1 MKKQLLLIFMMI
13 NSIITLSQTVP
24 DSTHEIEWNLLR
36 NMIQQQSY
44 YRATTNDDCTNATNL
59 TVGAPC
65 TNGTTATN
73 SVEVGEAA
81 AFPCNAI
88 GGGGVTA
95 RSSWYRFNSGGLTE
109 LNLSITR
116 PGVGTNCGYHIS
128 VYGPFASGGGC
139 LPTAAQSIYCE
150 FFLDLFDPA
159 FHFQINSLTQN
170 SDYLVQVMNEDC
182 GGGNNRTI
190 DYCLSV
196 QPVPSNNIP
205 GAPTLIDQC
214 GVVFNGT
221 NIGYSP
227 TNGLPGNENLDNN
240 VTTTCL
246 TCVTISDDVP
256 YVVNND
262 SWFSFCSTNA
272 GLWSIDFNNITNCV
286 SGYGLQMT
294 IFIGT
299 PTNLTVIEHAPSP
312 SAPGSS
318 WTSSPFAAAA
328 GDCIYLVVD
337 GFAGDEC
344 DYSYTLNNLSGGCDI
359 LLSND
364 LILKTSVLGD
374 NEDVKLEWSYESNNV
389 DYFNIER
396 SLDGVNFYYVNTIQ
410 QNITNQYEYIDGEP
424 LSYVNYYRIKAYS
437 SNNTTYSNMTV
448 INLTKTN
455 DILVYPQPVKDNL
468 TINISELGVSNVNVR
483 LLDILSKTAFNK
495 NFFGVK
501 DKLNINLDKLI
512 NGVYYMSIKDLDT
525 NKLFFVKIKIDAD
538 KK

>member
-227 TNGLPGNENLDNN
+227 TNGL
-240 VTTTCL
+240 
-246 TCVTISDDVP
+246 I
-256 YVVNND
+256 
-262 SWFSFCSTNA
+262 
-272 GLWSIDFNNITNCV
+272 I
-286 SGYGLQMT
+286 M
-294 IFIGT
+294 
-299 PTNLTVIEHAPSP
+299 
-312 SAPGSS
+312 
-318 WTSSPFAAAA
+318 
-328 GDCIYLVVD
+328 
-337 GFAGDEC
+337 
-344 DYSYTLNNLSGGCDI
+344 
-359 LLSND
+359 
-364 LILKTSVLGD
+364 
-374 NEDVKLEWSYESNNV
+374 
-389 DYFNIER
+389 
-396 SLDGVNFYYVNTIQ
+396 
-410 QNITNQYEYIDGEP
+410 
-424 LSYVNYYRIKAYS
+424 
-437 SNNTTYSNMTV
+437 
-448 INLTKTN
+448 
-455 DILVYPQPVKDNL
+455 
-468 TINISELGVSNVNVR
+468 
-483 LLDILSKTAFNK
+483 
-495 NFFGVK
+495 
-501 DKLNINLDKLI
+501 
-512 NGVYYMSIKDLDT
+512 
-525 NKLFFVKIKIDAD
+525 
-538 KK
+538 